1 MSMRRNVDPSG
12 LSSFRT
18 ALRGLACAGLLLV
31 AQGAAAQRLAPK
43 VMVVT
48 MFGPEAA
55 PWRAAEDFTVQIP
68 VAGLSAQYPQVSCTA
83 SGLCLVTTDMGLANA
98 ASTITALV
106 QSSAFDL
113 RQTWFLIAGIG
124 GVDPVDGTLG
134 SAHWARYAIDGG
146 LLHAVD
152 PRQQPAGWSSNL
164 LMLGAKAP
172 GEKSA
177 WKTGTEV
184 FQLDEALL
192 QKAYALSARVPLED
206 SDAAKAYRARYP
218 QAAGHGAPSVSICD
232 TLTSDTYWH
241 GSDIARSMEAYVSLT
256 TDGRGNY
263 CTTQMEDNASL
274 TALKRGADAGLL
286 QFNRIALLRTAS
298 NFDREAPGQDVGA
311 SLSAKS
317 GGFVPSTHNAY
328 RVGHALTAD
337 ILGHWDAWS
346 GGVPKD

>member
-1 MSMRRNVDPSG
+1 MRPRVLPP
-12 LSSFRT
+12 LRKSSLLRL
-18 ALRGLACAGLLLV
+18 ALFAGVVLLAQDAN
-31 AQGAAAQRLAPK
+31 AQTLAPK

-48 MFGPEAA
+48 MFAPEAA
-55 PWRAAEDFTVQIP
+55 PWRAAEDFTVQVEVP
-68 VAGLSAQYPQVSCTA
+68 GLSPNYPQVSCTTA
-83 SGLCLVTTDMGLANA
+83 GLCLLTTDMGLANA
-98 ASTITALV
+98 ASSISALV
-106 QSSAFDL
+106 QSSKFDL

-124 GVDPVDGTLG
+124 GVDPADGTLG

-152 PRQQPAGWSSNL
+152 PRQQPANWSSNL

-177 WKTGTEV
+177 WKTGTEI
-184 FQLDEALL
+184 FQLDETLL
-192 QKAYALSARVPLED
+192 QKAYALSAQVPLED
-206 SDAAKAYRARYP
+206 SDAARAYRLQYP
-218 QAAGHGAPSVSICD
+218 QAAGHAAPTVSICD

-241 GSDIARSMEAYVSLT
+241 GTRIAEQMAAYVSLT

-263 CTTQMEDNASL
+263 CTTQMEDNATL
-274 TALKRGADAGLL
+274 AALKRGANAGLL

-298 NFDREAPGQDVGA
+298 NFDREAPGQDVGS

-317 GGFVPSTHNAY
+317 GGFLPSTHNAY

-346 GGVPKD
+346 SGVPKD

>member
-1 MSMRRNVDPSG
+1 MSPRTPF
-12 LSSFRT
+12 SFRT
-18 ALRGLACAGLLLV
+18 RCVLFLALCTGTAWLAS
-31 AQGAAAQRLAPK
+31 AAPAPPLAPK

-48 MFGPEAA
+48 MFAPEAA
-55 PWRAAEDFTVQIP
+55 PWRAAEAFTVQVDVP
-68 VAGLSAQYPQVSCTA
+68 GLSPRFPQVSCTA
-83 SGLCLVTTDMGLANA
+83 AGLCLVTTDMGLANA
-98 ASTITALV
+98 ASSISALV
-106 QSSAFDL
+106 QSSKFDL

-124 GVDPVDGTLG
+124 GVDPADGTLG

-146 LLHAVD
+146 LVHAVD

-164 LMLGAKAP
+164 LMLGARTP

-177 WKTGTEV
+177 WRTGTEV
-184 FQLDEALL
+184 FQLDESLL
-192 QKAYALSARVPLED
+192 RKAFALSAQVPLED
-206 SDAAKAYRARYP
+206 SDAAKAYRLQYP
-218 QAAGHGAPSVSICD
+218 QAAGHGALRVSICD

-241 GSDIARSMEAYVSLT
+241 GTRIAQAMEAYVSLT
-256 TDGRGNY
+256 TDGKGNY

-298 NFDREAPGQDVGA
+298 NFDREAPGQDVGV

-317 GGFVPSTHNAY
+317 GGFLPSTHNAY